1 MKELQI
7 NASRR
12 WVAPF
17 EGVRRGLAALGAV
30 GLLVLAGC
38 ATVNTTRSGA
48 VGIQRQQSMLVSPKE
63 MEQGA
68 RQAYAQTLQQA
79 GRKQQL
85 NQNPAQVERVRAI
98 AKRLI
103 PHTAVFRPDAPSWQW
118 EVNVITSK
126 ELNAWCM
133 PGGKIAFYTGL
144 IDSLNLKDDEIAAV
158 MGHEIA
164 HALRE
169 HSREKASQAMV
180 ANVGLSLIGA
190 VAGLNQSQLDLA
202 GTVTNVTFM
211 LPNSREFET
220 EADRMGVELAARAGY
235 DPQAAVR
242 VWEKMMSKSDGQPPQ
257 WLSTHPSHQTRIA
270 DLRHYSQ
277 LVQPLYEQAT
287 GKVRSRA
294 ETAPDEAADSEPTA
308 PAKQRR
314 SAKRR
319 NSAG

>member
-1 MKELQI
+1 M
-7 NASRR
+7 RR
-12 WVAPF
+12 
-17 EGVRRGLAALGAV
+17 RLAGLGAV

-38 ATVNTTRSGA
+38 ATVNTTRGGA
-48 VGIQRQQSMLVSPKE
+48 VGVQRQQSMLVSSKE
-63 MEQGA
+63 MDQGA

-79 GRKQQL
+79 GRKQVL

-103 PHTAVFRPDAPSWQW
+103 PQTAVFRPDAPGWQW
-118 EVNVITSK
+118 EVNVIASK

-144 IDSLNLKDDEIAAV
+144 IDGLNLKDDEIAAV

-180 ANVGLSLIGA
+180 ANVGLSLVGII
-190 VAGLNQSQLDLA
+190 AGLNQSQLDLA

-235 DPQAAVR
+235 DPSAAVR
-242 VWEKMMSKSDGQPPQ
+242 VWEKMIAKSDGQPPQ

-270 DLRHYSQ
+270 DLRHYSE

-287 GKVRSRA
+287 GKTHVQVDAVAA
-294 ETAPDEAADSEPTA
+294 EVDGSEPAT
-308 PAKQRR
+308 PVKQRR

-319 NSAG
+319 NSAQ